1 MNGATHQVR
10 IPGKSVTFLR
20 RAQQRTLGKVPL
32 SEVRDAYR
40 ETIEISELDIAGD
53 VAEYAASKSVGHP
66 YMVQLVGYYMWR
78 AARCRK
84 SGTVL
89 RADVDQGYW
98 DAVSEFFEAVD
109 APLYYGLCAPQRLF
123 VEAMV
128 HDEDGPSQM
137 AEVTKRCDRTQ
148 SWASKYRASLIR
160 ERVIEPAGYGLVRF
174 VVPLLGEYIREKVFW
189 HE

>member
-78 AARCRK
+78 AARRRK

-89 RADVDQGYW
+89 FADVDQGYR
-98 DAVSEFFEAVD
+98 DAVFEFFEAVD
-109 APLYYGLCAPQRLF
+109 APLYYGLRSPQRLF
-123 VEAMV
+123 IEAMA
-128 HDEDGPSQM
+128 HDEGGSSQM
-137 AEVTKRCDRTQ
+137 AEIIKRCDRTQ

-160 ERVIEPAGYGLVRF
+160 ERVIESAGYGLVRF